1 MQSFEEH
8 NHMTVR
14 GTSGPGNLK
23 ESIIAELRPFF
34 EQKGFLHLPK
44 WEQFRKPTATGFQ
57 AVIISLADYDD
68 LSLLEIHLG
77 VRQDAV
83 ENLAYPFTNGLMGF
97 RESSMTLITP
107 LAKLHGHAYQRFELK
122 GTSDMSGPL
131 TKIHDQLQKGG
142 LSFLEKYTRLEEMEQ
157 LYNRH
162 PKHNL
167 PLVHNQI
174 NRCLRGMV
182 LAHLNQRPDFD
193 DLAIIYRERL
203 QELRAPE
210 VTIQKFERLR
220 DYLRSYSQN

>member
-14 GTSGPGNLK
+14 GTPGPENLK
-23 ESIIAELRPFF
+23 ESIVTQLRPFF
-34 EQKGFLHLPK
+34 ERKGFLHLPQ
-44 WEQFRKPTATGFQ
+44 WEQFRKPTPTGFQ

-97 RESSMTLITP
+97 RENSMTLVTP

-122 GTSDMSGPL
+122 DMPDMSAPL
-131 TKIHDQLQKGG
+131 EQITEQLLKGG
-142 LSFLEKYTRLEEMEQ
+142 FSFLSKYTRIEEMEQ

-162 PKHNL
+162 PKHHL

-174 NRCLRGMV
+174 NRCLRGIV
-182 LAHLNQRPDFD
+182 LARLNHRTDFD
-193 DLAIIYRERL
+193 QMAGIYHQRL

-220 DYLRSYSQN
+220 DYLRTFSEN